1 MIKFAKII
9 NEQTKECEI
18 GTGFDSFR
26 YKKAG
31 MTEMEVEQGYDGKW
45 YQLGFTPIESKS
57 EKSLK
62 QIIELENSIQPRWLR
77 SAMLGDEFAINK
89 LKEIENAISILR
101 ADI

>member
-31 MTEMEVEQGYDGKW
+31 MTESG
-45 YQLGFTPIESKS
+45 
-57 EKSLK
+57 
-62 QIIELENSIQPRWLR
+62 
-77 SAMLGDEFAINK
+77 
-89 LKEIENAISILR
+89 IS
-101 ADI
+101 